1 MAFFNNP
8 VIVDLLAKHRPI
20 AAMTYSSSLL
30 GWDLEINMPEAG
42 AAARGKAQAELE
54 LLRQKMTLDLAS
66 LVDKAEKQDKLSDAE
81 KGIIRVLKRDIGFY
95 QKVPPDLLE
104 ELQKAIT
111 EAAIPWR
118 EAREKSEF
126 QIFQPHLEKITE
138 LKRKQAEHLD
148 PSTHPYNALLD
159 LSEEGLT
166 TSDLDKI
173 FGELIPQLKRI
184 LAKTLTEEVF
194 PEKHPLEDA
203 DYDVPAMKQ
212 VNQKLL
218 SVLGM
223 PMNRFRLDV
232 STHPFSTR
240 IAGDDVRI
248 TTRYE
253 PKNFKAPMFGLIHEC
268 GHALYELQVD
278 HELDFT
284 PIGGGVS
291 SGVHESQS
299 RFWENIVGRS
309 RQFVSMCYPILKR
322 SLSFLSLYEEDQVY
336 YYINSVRPS
345 LIRVEAD
352 ELTYNFH
359 IAMRYELEKKLLEG
373 TISVPELPIVWDD
386 MIEEYIGKRPRNSA
400 EGVLQDIHWS
410 WGQYATF
417 PSYSL
422 GNVVAG
428 MLWNT
433 LTEKKLLPIEGE
445 ESLSPLKNWLAE
457 NLHKP
462 GATYPPKELLTRVFS
477 RGYEPSGLVNYLENK
492 YLKMN

>member
-1 MAFFNNP
+1 MALFNNP
-8 VIVDLLAKHRPI
+8 VIADLLAKYRPI

-54 LLRQKMTLDLAS
+54 LLRQKMTLDLAN
-66 LVDKAEKQDKLSDAE
+66 LVEKAEKQEKLSDAE
-81 KGIIRVLKRDIGFY
+81 KGIIRVIKRDIQFY

-126 QIFQPHLEKITE
+126 QIFRPHLEKITE

-184 LAKTLTEEVF
+184 LAKTLSEGVY
-194 PEKHPLEDA
+194 PEKHPLEDV

-218 SVLGM
+218 SLLGM

-232 STHPFSTR
+232 STHPFATR
-240 IAGDDVRI
+240 IAGDDVRV

-253 PKNFKAPMFGLIHEC
+253 PKNFKAPIFGLIHEC

-291 SGVHESQS
+291 SGIHESQS

-309 RQFVSMCYPILKR
+309 RQFVSLSYPLLKR
-322 SLSFLSLYEEDQVY
+322 RLSFLSLYEEDQVY
-336 YYINSVRPS
+336 YYVNSVRPS

-373 TISVPELPIVWDD
+373 TINVPELPTVWDD
-386 MIEEYIGKRPRNSA
+386 MIENYIGKRPRNSA

-428 MLWNT
+428 MLWNI
-433 LTEKKLLPIEGE
+433 LTEKQLLPIQGE
-445 ESLSPLKNWLAE
+445 ESISPLKNWLAE
-457 NLHKP
+457 NLHKL
-462 GATYPPKELLTRVFS
+462 GATYPPKELLTRVFGH
-477 RGYEPSGLVNYLENK
+477 GYEPSGLVSYLENK
-492 YLKMN
+492 YLAVN

>member
-1 MAFFNNP
+1 MALFSNP
-8 VIVDLLAKHRPI
+8 VIADLLAKYRPI
-20 AAMTYSSSLL
+20 ATMTYSSSLL

-54 LLRQKMTLDLAS
+54 LLRQKMTLDLAD
-66 LVDKAEKQDKLSDAE
+66 LVEKAEKLEKLSDAE
-81 KGIIRVLKRDIGFY
+81 KGIIRVLKRDIEFY
-95 QKVPPDLLE
+95 QKIPPDLLE

-126 QIFQPHLEKITE
+126 RIFQPHLEKITE

-148 PSTHPYNALLD
+148 PSTYPYNALLD

-166 TSDLDKI
+166 TSDLDRI

-184 LAKTLTEEVF
+184 LAKTLSEGVF
-194 PEKHPLEDA
+194 PEKHPLEDV

-212 VNQKLL
+212 VNEKLL
-218 SVLGM
+218 SLLGM

-253 PKNFKAPMFGLIHEC
+253 PKNFKAPIFGLIHEC

-284 PIGGGVS
+284 PTGGGVS
-291 SGVHESQS
+291 SGIHESQS

-309 RQFVSMCYPILKR
+309 RQFISLSYPLLKR
-322 SLSFLSLYEEDQVY
+322 RLSFLSLYEEDQVY
-336 YYINSVRPS
+336 YYVNSVRPS

-373 TISVPELPIVWDD
+373 TINVPELPTVWDD

-433 LTEKKLLPIEGE
+433 LTEKQLLPIQGE
-445 ESLSPLKNWLAE
+445 ESISPLKNWLAE
-457 NLHKP
+457 NLHKL
-462 GATYPPKELLTRVFS
+462 GATYPPKELLMRVFGH
-477 RGYEPSGLVNYLENK
+477 GYEPSGLVSYLENK
-492 YLKMN
+492 YLAVN

>member
-1 MAFFNNP
+1 MALFNNP
-8 VIVDLLAKHRPI
+8 VIADLLAKYRPI

-54 LLRQKMTLDLAS
+54 LLRQKMTLDLAN
-66 LVDKAEKQDKLSDAE
+66 LVEKAEKQEKLSDAE
-81 KGIIRVLKRDIGFY
+81 RGIIRVMKRDIEFY
-95 QKVPPDLLE
+95 QKIPPDLLE

-126 QIFQPHLEKITE
+126 QIFRPHLEKITE

-184 LAKTLTEEVF
+184 LAKTLSEGVY
-194 PEKHPLEDA
+194 PEKHPLEDV

-218 SVLGM
+218 SLLGM

-232 STHPFSTR
+232 STHPFATR
-240 IAGDDVRI
+240 IAGDDVRV

-253 PKNFKAPMFGLIHEC
+253 PKNFKAPIFGLIHEC

-291 SGVHESQS
+291 SGIHESQS

-309 RQFVSMCYPILKR
+309 RQFVSLSYPLLKR
-322 SLSFLSLYEEDQVY
+322 RLSFLSLYEEDQVY
-336 YYINSVRPS
+336 YYVNSVRPS

-373 TISVPELPIVWDD
+373 TINVP
-386 MIEEYIGKRPRNSA
+386 
-400 EGVLQDIHWS
+400 
-410 WGQYATF
+410 
-417 PSYSL
+417 
-422 GNVVAG
+422 
-428 MLWNT
+428 
-433 LTEKKLLPIEGE
+433 
-445 ESLSPLKNWLAE
+445 
-457 NLHKP
+457 
-462 GATYPPKELLTRVFS
+462 
-477 RGYEPSGLVNYLENK
+477 
-492 YLKMN
+492 

>member
-66 LVDKAEKQDKLSDAE
+66 LVDKAEKQ
-81 KGIIRVLKRDIGFY
+81 
-95 QKVPPDLLE
+95 
-104 ELQKAIT
+104 
-111 EAAIPWR
+111 
-118 EAREKSEF
+118 
-126 QIFQPHLEKITE
+126 
-138 LKRKQAEHLD
+138 
-148 PSTHPYNALLD
+148 
-159 LSEEGLT
+159 
-166 TSDLDKI
+166 
-173 FGELIPQLKRI
+173 
-184 LAKTLTEEVF
+184 
-194 PEKHPLEDA
+194 PLEDV

-212 VNQKLL
+212 VNEKLL
-218 SVLGM
+218 SLLGM

-253 PKNFKAPMFGLIHEC
+253 PKNFKAPIFGLIHEC

-278 HELDFT
+278 RELDFT

-291 SGVHESQS
+291 SGIHESQS
-299 RFWENIVGRS
+299 RFWENTVGRS
-309 RQFVSMCYPILKR
+309 RQFVSISYPPLKR
-322 SLSFLSLYEEDQVY
+322 SLSFLSLYEEDQLY
-336 YYINSVRPS
+336 YYINSVRLS

-373 TISVPELPIVWDD
+373 TISVSEYQTVWDD
-386 MIEEYIGKRPRNSA
+386 MIEDYIGKRPRNSA

-417 PSYSL
+417 PSYS
-422 GNVVAG
+422 
-428 MLWNT
+428 
-433 LTEKKLLPIEGE
+433 
-445 ESLSPLKNWLAE
+445 
-457 NLHKP
+457 
-462 GATYPPKELLTRVFS
+462 
-477 RGYEPSGLVNYLENK
+477 
-492 YLKMN
+492 

>member
-1 MAFFNNP
+1 MALFSNP
-8 VIVDLLAKHRPI
+8 LMVDLLAKYRPI

-42 AAARGKAQAELE
+42 AAARGKAQAELG

-66 LVDKAEKQDKLSDAE
+66 LVEKAEKQEKLNDAE
-81 KGIIRVLKRDIGFY
+81 RGVIRVLKRDIQFY

-126 QIFQPHLEKITE
+126 RIFQPHLEKITE
-138 LKRKQAEHLD
+138 LKRKQAAHLD

-159 LSEEGLT
+159 LTEEGLT

-173 FGELIPQLKRI
+173 FGELIPELKRI
-184 LAKTLTEEVF
+184 LAKTLAEGAF
-194 PEKHPLEDA
+194 PEKHPLEDV
-203 DYDVPAMKQ
+203 DYDVPAMRQ
-212 VNQKLL
+212 VNGKLL
-218 SVLGM
+218 SLLGM

-253 PKNFKAPMFGLIHEC
+253 PKNFKAPIYGLIHEC

-278 HELDFT
+278 HELDMT
-284 PIGGGVS
+284 PVGGGVS
-291 SGVHESQS
+291 SGIHESQS

-309 RQFVSMCYPILKR
+309 RQFVSMSYPILNG

-336 YYINSVRPS
+336 YYVNSVRPS

-373 TISVPELPIVWDD
+373 TISVPELPTVWDD

-445 ESLSPLKNWLAE
+445 ESLFPLKNWLAE

-462 GATYPPKELLTRVFS
+462 GATYSPKELLTRVFS

-492 YLKMN
+492 YLKVN

>member
-1 MAFFNNP
+1 MALFNNP
-8 VIVDLLAKHRPI
+8 VIVDLLAKYRPI

-66 LVDKAEKQDKLSDAE
+66 LVDKAEKQEKLSDAE
-81 KGIIRVLKRDIGFY
+81 KGIIRVLKRDIQFY

-118 EAREKSEF
+118 EAREESEF
-126 QIFQPHLEKITE
+126 RIFQPHLEKITE

-148 PSTHPYNALLD
+148 PSTYPYNALLD

-166 TSDLDKI
+166 TSDLDRI

-184 LAKTLTEEVF
+184 LAKTLSEGVF
-194 PEKHPLEDA
+194 PEKHPLEDV

-253 PKNFKAPMFGLIHEC
+253 PKNFKAPIFGLIHEC

-278 HELDFT
+278 RELDFT

-291 SGVHESQS
+291 SGIHESQS

-309 RQFVSMCYPILKR
+309 RQFVSLAYPPLKR
-322 SLSFLSLYEEDQVY
+322 SLSFLSLYEEDQLY

-373 TISVPELPIVWDD
+373 TINVPELPTVWDD
-386 MIEEYIGKRPRNSA
+386 MIEDYIGKRPRNSA

-433 LTEKKLLPIEGE
+433 LTEKQLLPIEGE
-445 ESLSPLKNWLAE
+445 ESLPGLKNWLAE

-462 GATYPPKELLTRVFS
+462 GATYPPKELLTRVFG

-492 YLKMN
+492 YLKVN

>member
-1 MAFFNNP
+1 MALFSNSL
-8 VIVDLLAKHRPI
+8 IVDLLAKYRPI

-81 KGIIRVLKRDIGFY
+81 KGIIRVLKRDIQFY

-126 QIFQPHLEKITE
+126 QIFRPHLEKITE

-159 LSEEGLT
+159 LSEESLT

-253 PKNFKAPMFGLIHEC
+253 PKNFKASIFGLIHEC

-278 HELDFT
+278 RELDFT

-291 SGVHESQS
+291 SGIHESQS

-309 RQFVSMCYPILKR
+309 RQFVSMAYPPLKTKLR
-322 SLSFLSLYEEDQVY
+322 FLSHYDESQVY

-359 IAMRYELEKKLLEG
+359 IAMRYELEKKLLQG
-373 TISVPELPIVWDD
+373 KIRVSELPSIWDD
-386 MIEEYIGKRPRNSA
+386 MIEDYLGKRPPDDA
-400 EGVLQDIHWS
+400 QGVLQDVHWS
-410 WGQYATF
+410 WGQYANF
-417 PSYSL
+417 PGYSL
-422 GNVVAG
+422 GNVIAG

-433 LTEKKLLPIEGE
+433 LTKKQLLPIRGDK
-445 ESLSPLKNWLAE
+445 SIPALKGWLAE
-457 NLHKP
+457 NIHKP
-462 GATYPPKELLTRVFS
+462 GATNPPKELLNRVFGH
-477 RGYEPSGLVNYLENK
+477 GYDPAGLVSYLENK
-492 YLKMN
+492 YLGAN

>member
-1 MAFFNNP
+1 MAPFSNP
-8 VIVDLLAKHRPI
+8 LIVDLLAKYRPI

-42 AAARGKAQAELE
+42 AAARGKAQAELG

-66 LVDKAEKQDKLSDAE
+66 LVEKAEKQEKLNDAE
-81 KGIIRVLKRDIGFY
+81 RGIIRVLKRDIQFY

-126 QIFQPHLEKITE
+126 RIFQPHLEKITE
-138 LKRKQAEHLD
+138 LKRKQAAHLD

-159 LSEEGLT
+159 LTEEGLT

-173 FGELIPQLKRI
+173 FGELIPELKRI
-184 LAKTLTEEVF
+184 LAKTLAEGAF
-194 PEKHPLEDA
+194 PEKHPLEDV
-203 DYDVPAMKQ
+203 DYDVPAMRQ
-212 VNQKLL
+212 VNGKLL
-218 SVLGM
+218 SLLGM

-253 PKNFKAPMFGLIHEC
+253 PKNFKAPIYGLIHEC

-278 HELDFT
+278 HELDMT
-284 PIGGGVS
+284 PVGGGVS
-291 SGVHESQS
+291 SGIHESQS

-309 RQFVSMCYPILKR
+309 RQFVSMSYPILKR

-336 YYINSVRPS
+336 YYVNSVRPS

-373 TISVPELPIVWDD
+373 TISVPELPTVWDD

-445 ESLSPLKNWLAE
+445 ESLFPLKNWLAE

-462 GATYPPKELLTRVFS
+462 GATYSPKELLTRVFS

-492 YLKMN
+492 YLKVN